1 MTREQSSPKAVC
13 CASAPSSSDEY
24 GNNKCKE
31 EPDTDDDVVMDHGE
45 MKHDEELKKPQVPQ
59 TQQTYW
65 QCAALGHVDCQWS
78 SRAQAA
84 SYQQLALMPSVTC
97 LEQVSAPSAPWSD
110 EHRKH
115 FYFCTVLLLN
125 M

>member
-1 MTREQSSPKAVC
+1 MC

-31 EPDTDDDVVMDHGE
+31 EPDTDDDVVMDHGK

-65 QCAALGHVDCQWS
+65 QCAALGHFDCAQAQTGCNRLSTSTMQNTIESS
-78 SRAQAA
+78 SRNRAA
-84 SYQQLALMPSVTC
+84 SFLQS
-97 LEQVSAPSAPWSD
+97 
-110 EHRKH
+110 
-115 FYFCTVLLLN
+115 N
-125 M
+125 